1 MSGKE
6 QARRTDISIK
16 LNGTDISE
24 DVNKYLLSFSYTDE
38 EEDKSDDLSITID
51 DREGVW
57 LRSWLNSRV
66 RSGSA
71 KNSERGILAVGDR
84 IMIKQGAKDYNGIR
98 LQSWVY
104 EYEGF
109 TIIEIGSLNP
119 DRIVFG
125 INGVVTAAVH
135 RDDIVGTGD
144 GSPTVKTSNG
154 LMGASVSAA
163 IIQRNFNSDG
173 KDSLLDC
180 GTFQI
185 DTISVSGAP
194 SKITLKGTSLAN
206 TSTIRAVKKSKA
218 WEKIR
223 LSSIAKQIS
232 ERNGMKCYFSSEYD
246 PLFTRREQIGESDIV
261 FLQRLCK
268 AAGISLKVTAGTIV
282 LFDEAA
288 FERKDIV
295 QTFECG
301 KGNVLSYDFSDST
314 SDTSYSSCHVSYT
327 DPSSGKTIEYTYTP
341 RVDNPGTGEVLE
353 VSEKVN
359 DREEARKLAMKRL
372 RQKNKNR
379 FSASLKVIGNTML
392 AAGTTVGI
400 SGWGDF
406 DGKYIIATAS
416 HSIGNGYTTSLKL
429 RKVLEEY

>member
-6 QARRTDISIK
+6 QVRRTDIIIK

-51 DREGVW
+51 DREGIW
-57 LRSWLNSRV
+57 LRSWLNSKV
-66 RSGSA
+66 KSSID
-71 KNSERGILAVGDR
+71 KNSERNLLAVGDKV
-84 IMIKQGAKDYNGIR
+84 MIKQGVKDYNGVQ

-104 EYEGF
+104 TYEGF
-109 TIIEIGSLNP
+109 TIIEIGALNP

-135 RDDIVGTGD
+135 RDDIVGMGD
-144 GSPTVKTSNG
+144 GSSTAKTSNG

-173 KDSLLDC
+173 KYSLLDC

-206 TSTIRAVKKSKA
+206 TSTIRAVKKNRA

-223 LSSIAKQIS
+223 LSSIAEQIS
-232 ERNGMKCYFSSEYD
+232 KRNGMKCYFSSEYD
-246 PLFTRREQIGESDIV
+246 PLYTRREQIGESDIV

-268 AAGISLKVTAGTIV
+268 ASGISLKVTAGTII

-288 FERKDIV
+288 FEKRDVV

-301 KGNVLSYDFSDST
+301 KGDVLSYDFSDST

-341 RVDNPGTGEVLE
+341 RIDNPGTGEVLE
-353 VSEKVN
+353 ISEKVS

-392 AAGTTVGI
+392 AAGATVGI

-416 HSIGNGYTTSLKL
+416 HSIGNGYTTSIKL

>member
-16 LNGTDISE
+16 LNGADISE
-24 DVNKYLLSFSYTDE
+24 DVNKYLLSFSYIDE

-71 KNSERGILAVGDR
+71 KNSERGILAVGDMV
-84 IMIKQGAKDYNGIR
+84 MIKQGAKDYNGVR

-109 TIIEIGSLNP
+109 TIIEIGALNP

-135 RDDIVGTGD
+135 RDDIVGIGD
-144 GSPTVKTSNG
+144 GSSTAKTSNG

-246 PLFTRREQIGESDIV
+246 PLYTRREQIGESDIV

-341 RVDNPGTGEVLE
+341 RIDNPGTGEVLE
-353 VSEKVN
+353 VSEKVS

-392 AAGTTVGI
+392 AAGATVGI

>member
-6 QARRTDISIK
+6 QARRTDVSIK

-84 IMIKQGAKDYNGIR
+84 VMIRQGAKDYNGVR

-109 TIIEIGSLNP
+109 TIIEIGALNP

-125 INGVVTAAVH
+125 INCVVTAAVH
-135 RDDIVGTGD
+135 RDDIVVTGD
-144 GSPTVKTSNG
+144 GSSTVKTSNG

-246 PLFTRREQIGESDIV
+246 PLYTRREQIGESDIV

-288 FERKDIV
+288 FEKKDIV

-341 RVDNPGTGEVLE
+341 RIDDPGTGEVLE
-353 VSEKVN
+353 ISEKVN

-379 FSASLKVIGNTML
+379 FSASLKVIGNIML
-392 AAGTTVGI
+392 AAGATVGI

>member
-16 LNGTDISE
+16 LNGADISE

-66 RSGSA
+66 RSGGN
-71 KNSERGILAVGDR
+71 KDSERGILAVGDR
-84 IMIKQGAKDYNGIR
+84 VMIKQGAKDYNGVR

-109 TIIEIGSLNP
+109 TIIEIGALNP

-125 INGVVTAAVH
+125 INGAVTAAVH
-135 RDDIVGTGD
+135 RDDILDIGD
-144 GSPTVKTSNG
+144 GSSTAKTSNG

-246 PLFTRREQIGESDIV
+246 PLYTRREQIGESDIV

-288 FERKDIV
+288 FEKKDIV

-341 RVDNPGTGEVLE
+341 RIDNPGTGEVLE
-353 VSEKVN
+353 VSEKVS
-359 DREEARKLAMKRL
+359 DREDARKLAMKRL

-392 AAGTTVGI
+392 AAGATVGI

-406 DGKYIIATAS
+406 DGKYIIATAF

>member
-6 QARRTDISIK
+6 QVRRTDIIIK

-51 DREGVW
+51 DREGIW
-57 LRSWLNSRV
+57 LRSWLNSKV
-66 RSGSA
+66 KSSID
-71 KNSERGILAVGDR
+71 KNSERNLLAVGDKV
-84 IMIKQGAKDYNGIR
+84 MIKQGVKDYNGVQ

-104 EYEGF
+104 TYEGF
-109 TIIEIGSLNP
+109 TIIEIGALNP

-135 RDDIVGTGD
+135 RDDIVGMGD
-144 GSPTVKTSNG
+144 GSSTAKTSNG

-173 KDSLLDC
+173 KYSLLDC

-206 TSTIRAVKKSKA
+206 TSTIRAVKKNRA

-223 LSSIAKQIS
+223 LSSIAEQIS
-232 ERNGMKCYFSSEYD
+232 KRNGMKCYFSSEYD
-246 PLFTRREQIGESDIV
+246 PLYTRREQIGESDIV
-261 FLQRLCK
+261 FLQSLCK
-268 AAGISLKVTAGTIV
+268 AAGISLKVTAGTII

-288 FERKDIV
+288 FEKRDVV

-301 KGNVLSYDFSDST
+301 KGDVLSYDFSDST

-341 RVDNPGTGEVLE
+341 RIDNPGTGEVLE
-353 VSEKVN
+353 ISEKVS

-392 AAGTTVGI
+392 AAGATVGI

-416 HSIGNGYTTSLKL
+416 HSIGNGYTSSIKL

>member
-6 QARRTDISIK
+6 QVRRTDIIIK

-51 DREGVW
+51 DREGIW
-57 LRSWLNSRV
+57 LRSWLNSKV
-66 RSGSA
+66 KSSID
-71 KNSERGILAVGDR
+71 KNSERNLLAVGDKV
-84 IMIKQGAKDYNGIR
+84 MIKQGVKDYNGVQ

-104 EYEGF
+104 TYEGF
-109 TIIEIGSLNP
+109 TIIEIGALNP

-135 RDDIVGTGD
+135 RDDIVGMGD
-144 GSPTVKTSNG
+144 GSSTAKTSNG

-173 KDSLLDC
+173 KYSLLDC

-206 TSTIRAVKKSKA
+206 TSTIRAVKKNRA

-223 LSSIAKQIS
+223 LSSIAEQIS
-232 ERNGMKCYFSSEYD
+232 KRNGMKCYFSSEYD
-246 PLFTRREQIGESDIV
+246 PLYTRREQIGESDIV

-268 AAGISLKVTAGTIV
+268 AAGISLKVTAGTII

-288 FERKDIV
+288 FEKRDVV

-301 KGNVLSYDFSDST
+301 KGDVLSYDFSDST

-341 RVDNPGTGEVLE
+341 RIDNPGTGEVLE
-353 VSEKVN
+353 ISEKVS

-392 AAGTTVGI
+392 AAGATVGI

-416 HSIGNGYTTSLKL
+416 HSIGNGYTSSIKL

>member
-6 QARRTDISIK
+6 QVRRTDISIK

-66 RSGSA
+66 KSSID
-71 KNSERGILAVGDR
+71 KNSAGNLLAVGDR
-84 IMIKQGAKDYNGIR
+84 VMIKQGARDYNGVQ

-104 EYEGF
+104 TYESF
-109 TIIEIGSLNP
+109 TIIEIGALNP

-135 RDDIVGTGD
+135 RDDIVGTSD
-144 GSPTVKTSNG
+144 GSSTVKTSNG

-246 PLFTRREQIGESDIV
+246 PLYTRREQIGESDIV

-288 FERKDIV
+288 FEKKDVV

-341 RVDNPGTGEVLE
+341 RIDNPGTGEVLE
-353 VSEKVN
+353 ISEKVS

-392 AAGTTVGI
+392 AAGATVGI